1 MKSFALERL
10 DSEIFE
16 EKSKHTKFGKTEYM
30 EYGNILL
37 DNLRFAFGVSNL
49 GKKTNGKHVIDTLH
63 LISELARNFDEAF
76 IKKVDLFEDKKF
88 YQVDYRN
95 SKLKLTQ
102 IAKIIA
108 IDNDICYKIRKKR
121 FNLNRTIRMEIK
133 NESKQNPNIW
143 KV

>member
-37 DNLRFAFGVSNL
+37 DNFRFAFGVSNI
-49 GKKTNGKHVIDTLH
+49 GRETNGKYVIDTLH

-76 IKKVDLFEDKKF
+76 IKKIDLFEDKKF
-88 YQVDYRN
+88 YQADYKN
-95 SKLKLTQ
+95 SKLAQ

-108 IDNDICYKIRKKR
+108 IDNDICYKIRDKK
-121 FNLNRTIRMEIK
+121 FNLNRTMIMEMK

>member
-37 DNLRFAFGVSNL
+37 DNFRFAFGVSNL
-49 GKKTNGKHVIDTLH
+49 GKETNGKQVLDTLH
-63 LISELARNFDEAF
+63 LISEIATNSDEAF

-88 YQVDYRN
+88 YQADYKN
-95 SKLKLTQ
+95 SKVDQ

-108 IDNDICYKIRKKR
+108 IDNDICFKIREKR
-121 FNLNRTIRMEIK
+121 FNLNRTIRKEMK
-133 NESKQNPNIW
+133 NEPKWKTYIW

>member
-16 EKSKHTKFGKTEYM
+16 EKSKHNKFGKTEYM

-37 DNLRFAFGVSNL
+37 DNFRFAFGVSNV
-49 GKKTNGKHVIDTLH
+49 GKETNGKRVIDTLH

-76 IKKVDLFEDKKF
+76 IKKIDLFEDNKF
-88 YQVDYRN
+88 YQDDYKN
-95 SKLKLTQ
+95 SKVAQ

-108 IDNDICYKIRKKR
+108 IDNDICFKIRKKR

-133 NESKQNPNIW
+133 NEPKW
-143 KV
+143 KTYI

>member
-30 EYGNILL
+30 EYNNILL
-37 DNLRFAFGVSNL
+37 DNFRFAFGISNI
-49 GKKTNGKHVIDTLH
+49 GKETNEEHVIDALH
-63 LISELARNFDEAF
+63 LLSGLAINFNETF

-88 YQVDYRN
+88 YQVDSRN
-95 SKLKLTQ
+95 SKLAQ

-108 IDNDICYKIRKKR
+108 IDNDICYKIRNKK
-121 FNLNRTIRMEIK
+121 FNLNRTMIREME
-133 NESKQNPNIW
+133 NESKQNSNIW

>member
-16 EKSKHTKFGKTEYM
+16 EKSKHNNFGKTKYLEYN
-30 EYGNILL
+30 NILL
-37 DNLRFAFGVSNL
+37 DNFRFAFGRKSERSS
-49 GKKTNGKHVIDTLH
+49 KIDMLN
-63 LISELARNFDEAF
+63 LISETARNFYEVF
-76 IKKVDLFEDKKF
+76 IKEIDLLEDKKF
-88 YQVDYRN
+88 YKVDYRN
-95 SKLKLTQ
+95 NKLTQ

-108 IDNDICYKIRKKR
+108 IDNDICFKIREKK
-121 FNLNRTIRMEIK
+121 FNLNRTMIREMK

>member
-37 DNLRFAFGVSNL
+37 DNFRFAFGVSNI
-49 GKKTNGKHVIDTLH
+49 GKETNGKHVIDTLH
-63 LISELARNFDEAF
+63 LLSGLAINFDETF
-76 IKKVDLFEDKKF
+76 IKKIDLFEDKKF
-88 YQVDYRN
+88 YQADYKN
-95 SKLKLTQ
+95 SKLAQ

-108 IDNDICYKIRKKR
+108 IDNYICYKIREKR

-133 NESKQNPNIW
+133 NESKQNSNIW
-143 KV
+143 KI

>member
-16 EKSKHTKFGKTEYM
+16 EKSKHNNFGKTEYM

-37 DNLRFAFGVSNL
+37 DNFRFAFGVSDI
-49 GKKTNGKHVIDTLH
+49 GKETNGKHVIDTLH
-63 LISELARNFDEAF
+63 LLSGLAINFDETF
-76 IKKVDLFEDKKF
+76 IKKIDLFKDKKF
-88 YQVDYRN
+88 YQVDSRN
-95 SKLKLTQ
+95 SKLAQ

-108 IDNDICYKIRKKR
+108 IDNYICHKIRDKK
-121 FNLNRTIRMEIK
+121 FNLNRTMIREMK

>member
-30 EYGNILL
+30 EYDNILL
-37 DNLRFAFGVSNL
+37 DNFRFAFGVSNV
-49 GKKTNGKHVIDTLH
+49 GKETNGKRVIDTLH
-63 LISELARNFDEAF
+63 LISEMAINSDEAF
-76 IKKVDLFEDKKF
+76 IKKIDLFEDNKF
-88 YQVDYRN
+88 YQDDYKN
-95 SKLKLTQ
+95 SKVAQ

-108 IDNDICYKIRKKR
+108 IDDDICYKIREKR

-133 NESKQNPNIW
+133 NEPKW
-143 KV
+143 KTCI

>member
-37 DNLRFAFGVSNL
+37 DNFRFAFGVSNL
-49 GKKTNGKHVIDTLH
+49 GKETNGKPVLDTLH
-63 LISELARNFDEAF
+63 LMSEMAINSDEAF
-76 IKKVDLFEDKKF
+76 IKKIDLFKDNKF

-95 SKLKLTQ
+95 SKLTQ
-102 IAKIIA
+102 IAKIIG
-108 IDNDICYKIRKKR
+108 IDNHICYKIRNKK
-121 FNLNRTIRMEIK
+121 FNLSQAIRKEMK
-133 NESKQNPNIW
+133 NESK
-143 KV
+143 

>member
-1 MKSFALERL
+1 MKSFALEKL

-37 DNLRFAFGVSNL
+37 DNFRFAFGVSNI
-49 GKKTNGKHVIDTLH
+49 GKETNGKHAIDTLH

-76 IKKVDLFEDKKF
+76 IKKIDLFKDKKF
-88 YQVDYRN
+88 YQVDSRN
-95 SKLKLTQ
+95 SKLAQ
-102 IAKIIA
+102 IAKIIVVN
-108 IDNDICYKIRKKR
+108 NDICYKIREKR

-133 NESKQNPNIW
+133 NEPKW
-143 KV
+143 KTYI

>member
-37 DNLRFAFGVSNL
+37 DNFRFAFGVSNI
-49 GKKTNGKHVIDTLH
+49 GKKTNGKPVLDTLN
-63 LISELARNFDEAF
+63 LMSEMATNSDEAF
-76 IKKVDLFEDKKF
+76 IKEIDLFEDKKF
-88 YQVDYRN
+88 YKVDYRN
-95 SKLKLTQ
+95 NKLAQ

-108 IDNDICYKIRKKR
+108 IDNNICYKIREKK
-121 FNLNRTIRMEIK
+121 FNLNRTMIREMK

>member
-16 EKSKHTKFGKTEYM
+16 EKSKHNKFGKTEYM

-37 DNLRFAFGVSNL
+37 DNFRFAFGVSNI
-49 GKKTNGKHVIDTLH
+49 GKETNGKHAIDTLH

-76 IKKVDLFEDKKF
+76 IKKIDLFEDKKF
-88 YQVDYRN
+88 YQDDYKN
-95 SKLKLTQ
+95 SKVAQ

-108 IDNDICYKIRKKR
+108 IDNDICFKIREKR

-133 NESKQNPNIW
+133 NESKQNPNI
-143 KV
+143 

>member
-16 EKSKHTKFGKTEYM
+16 EKSKHTKFGKTEYI

-37 DNLRFAFGVSNL
+37 DNFRFAFGVSNI
-49 GKKTNGKHVIDTLH
+49 GKETNGKPVLDTLH
-63 LISELARNFDEAF
+63 LMSEMATNSDEAF
-76 IKKVDLFEDKKF
+76 IKKIDLFKDKKF
-88 YQVDYRN
+88 YQVDSRN
-95 SKLKLTQ
+95 SKLAQ

-108 IDNDICYKIRKKR
+108 IDNDICFKIRNKK
-121 FNLNRTIRMEIK
+121 FNLNRTMIREMK

>member
-16 EKSKHTKFGKTEYM
+16 EKSKHNNFGKTEYM

-37 DNLRFAFGVSNL
+37 DNFRFAFGVSDI
-49 GKKTNGKHVIDTLH
+49 GKETNGKHVIDTLH
-63 LISELARNFDEAF
+63 LLSGLAINFDETF

-95 SKLKLTQ
+95 SKLTK

-108 IDNDICYKIRKKR
+108 IDNDICYKIRNKK
-121 FNLNRTIRMEIK
+121 FNLNRTMIREMK
-133 NESKQNPNIW
+133 NESKQNTNI
-143 KV
+143 

>member
-37 DNLRFAFGVSNL
+37 DNFRFAFGVSNI
-49 GKKTNGKHVIDTLH
+49 GKETNGKPVLDTLH
-63 LISELARNFDEAF
+63 LMSEMATNSDEAF
-76 IKKVDLFEDKKF
+76 TKEIDLLEDKKF
-88 YQVDYRN
+88 YKVDYRN
-95 SKLKLTQ
+95 NKLTQ

-108 IDNDICYKIRKKR
+108 IDNNICYKIRKKK
-121 FNLNRTIRMEIK
+121 FNLNRTMMREMK

>member
-16 EKSKHTKFGKTEYM
+16 EKSKHNDFGRTEYL
-30 EYGNILL
+30 EYNNILL
-37 DNLRFAFGVSNL
+37 DNFRFAFGVSNL
-49 GKKTNGKHVIDTLH
+49 GKETNGKHVIDTLH
-63 LISELARNFDEAF
+63 LISEMSTSPDEAF

-108 IDNDICYKIRKKR
+108 IDNNICYKIREKK
-121 FNLNRTIRMEIK
+121 FNLNRTIRKDIK

-143 KV
+143 

>member
-37 DNLRFAFGVSNL
+37 DNFRFAFGVSNI
-49 GKKTNGKHVIDTLH
+49 GKETNGKHAIDTLH

-76 IKKVDLFEDKKF
+76 IKKIDLFEDKKF
-88 YQVDYRN
+88 YQADYKN
-95 SKLKLTQ
+95 SKVAQ

-108 IDNDICYKIRKKR
+108 IDNDICFKIREKR

-133 NESKQNPNIW
+133 NESKWKTYIW

>member
-37 DNLRFAFGVSNL
+37 DNFRFAFGVSNI
-49 GKKTNGKHVIDTLH
+49 GRETNGKHVIDTLH

-76 IKKVDLFEDKKF
+76 IKKIDLFKDKKF
-88 YQVDYRN
+88 YQVDSRN
-95 SKLKLTQ
+95 SKLAQ
-102 IAKIIA
+102 IAKIIVVN
-108 IDNDICYKIRKKR
+108 NDICYKIREKR

-133 NESKQNPNIW
+133 NESKQNSNIW

>member
-37 DNLRFAFGVSNL
+37 DNFRFAFGVSNI
-49 GKKTNGKHVIDTLH
+49 GKETNGKHVIDTLH
-63 LISELARNFDEAF
+63 LLPEELAINFDQTF
-76 IKKVDLFEDKKF
+76 IKKIDLFKGKKF

-95 SKLKLTQ
+95 SKLAQ

-108 IDNDICYKIRKKR
+108 IDNDICFKIREKR

-133 NESKQNPNIW
+133 NELKQNSNI
-143 KV
+143 

>member
-37 DNLRFAFGVSNL
+37 DNFRFAFGVSNI
-49 GKKTNGKHVIDTLH
+49 GKKTNGKPVLDTLN
-63 LISELARNFDEAF
+63 LMSEMATNSDEAF
-76 IKKVDLFEDKKF
+76 IKEIDLLEDKKF
-88 YQVDYRN
+88 YKVDYRN
-95 SKLKLTQ
+95 NKLTQ

-108 IDNDICYKIRKKR
+108 IDNNICYKIREKK
-121 FNLNRTIRMEIK
+121 FNLNRTMIREMK

>member
-1 MKSFALERL
+1 MKTFALERL

-37 DNLRFAFGVSNL
+37 DNFRFAFGVSNI
-49 GKKTNGKHVIDTLH
+49 GRETNGKHVIDTLH
-63 LISELARNFDEAF
+63 LLSGLARNFDETF
-76 IKKVDLFEDKKF
+76 IKKIDLFKDKKF
-88 YQVDYRN
+88 YQVDSRN
-95 SKLKLTQ
+95 SKLAQ

-108 IDNDICYKIRKKR
+108 IDNDICYKIRDKK
-121 FNLNRTIRMEIK
+121 FNLNRTIIREMK
-133 NESKQNPNIW
+133 NESKQNTNIW

>member
-10 DSEIFE
+10 DSEVFE
-16 EKSKHTKFGKTEYM
+16 EKSKHNNFGKTEYM

-37 DNLRFAFGVSNL
+37 DNFRFAFGVSNI
-49 GKKTNGKHVIDTLH
+49 GRETNGKHVIDTLH

-76 IKKVDLFEDKKF
+76 IKKIDLFKDKKF
-88 YQVDYRN
+88 YQVDSRN
-95 SKLKLTQ
+95 SKLAQ

-108 IDNDICYKIRKKR
+108 IDNNICYKIRNKR

-133 NESKQNPNIW
+133 NESKQNSNIW